1 MVDIARS
8 ALVGHSAG
16 RMYAL
21 VEDIESYPQFLP
33 WCERA
38 VVLAREPGRTVATL
52 HLSVHGLRQS
62 FTTENANTPGSRIEM
77 KLVSGPFRRLDGRW
91 SFTDLGVRGSKVEL
105 GLHYEPGNDFL
116 GRAFGAA
123 FQGIADRLVDAFV
136 RRAEEK
142 LGQA

>member
-8 ALVGHSAG
+8 ALVGHSADS
-16 RMYAL
+16 MYAL

-52 HLSVHGLRQS
+52 HLNVRGLRQS
-62 FTTENANTPGSRIEM
+62 FTTKNANTPGSHIEM
-77 KLVSGPFRRLDGRW
+77 KLVSGPFRRLDGQW
-91 SFTDLGVRGSKVEL
+91 SFTDLGVRASKVEL
-105 GLHYEPGNDFL
+105 SLHYELGNDL
-116 GRAFGAA
+116 MGKAFGAA

-142 LGQA
+142 FRQA